1 MYASNKPGNS
11 IVVDAQDW
19 EELQA
24 LVRRQRVIIEM
35 FIKATESIENHI
47 VFYQNPAPNFNIM
60 DILRAREAAQDTT
73 SMTGASEK

>member
-1 MYASNKPGNS
+1 MITNTIGENT
-11 IVVDAQDW
+11 IIRTCDL

-24 LVRRQRVIIEM
+24 LVKRQRVIIEM
-35 FIKATESIENHI
+35 FIKATEPIENHI